1 MIFYDS
7 MSYLTRMRILR
18 ATAAAVTIAA
28 TAVATSWADPSLAL
42 VRRTALK
49 KASGRIDQ
57 VVPLPS
63 GGFLVRDAD
72 LLNEHTQALE
82 VYDASGRFVRKI
94 GGFGPRPGS
103 YQALKSIAVS
113 GGTIWVADLIGRLS
127 FFDLQGKLLG
137 TKLIQQPGY
146 QVEGIALDEARGR
159 AYLSGCLPTHVYL
172 DRGCK
177 VVHQYDLKNTKYLRS
192 FLDNDPQIQER
203 NTLAFSDN
211 SLDVD
216 PQGIVWTVDA
226 PVLKLVRVDPRSA
239 KTQAFPIRS
248 NTAKPIAKVEA
259 GSDINGIYDNS
270 YLVERV
276 LVAGGH
282 AVVSIRGPKGSSGLL
297 AVFDAHGRQVATDI
311 KPPGKL
317 VGKTREGRL
326 LFATGLKGGGFEI
339 GEYSLS
345 LKASRPQAGR

>member
-1 MIFYDS
+1 M
-7 MSYLTRMRILR
+7 MRILR

-28 TAVATSWADPSLAL
+28 TVVATSRADPNLAL

-49 KASGRIDQ
+49 KASGRVDQ

-82 VYDASGRFVRKI
+82 VYDASGRFIRKI

-113 GGTIWVADLIGRLS
+113 GSTIWVADLIGRLS

-146 QVEGIALDEARGR
+146 QVEGIVLDEARGH

-177 VVHQYDLKNTKYLRS
+177 VVHQYSLQDKRYLRS
-192 FLDNDPQIQER
+192 FLDNDPQLQER
-203 NTLAFSDN
+203 NTIAFSDN

-216 PQGIVWTVDA
+216 PQGMIWVVDA
-226 PVLKLVRVDPRSA
+226 PVFKLLRVDPRTA
-239 KTQAFPIRS
+239 KTQGFPIRS
-248 NTAKPIAKVEA
+248 TTARPIAKVEA
-259 GSDINGIYDNS
+259 GSNTQAIYESS
-270 YLVERV
+270 YLLDRV

-282 AVVSIRGPKGSSGLL
+282 TVVSIRVPKGGSGLL
-297 AVFDAHGRQVATDI
+297 EVFDANGRQVATDL

-317 VGKTREGRL
+317 VGKTRDGRL
-326 LFATGLKGGGFEI
+326 LFVSALKGGFEI

-345 LKASRPQAGR
+345 LKTSRPQAGR

>member
-1 MIFYDS
+1 MTFLDW
-7 MSYLTRMRILR
+7 MPYLTGRRFLR
-18 ATAAAVTIAA
+18 VAAFVIFAL
-28 TAVATSWADPSLAL
+28 TAVATSWADPNLAL
-42 VRRTALK
+42 VRRTVLK
-49 KASGRIDQ
+49 KAEGRVDQ
-57 VVPLPS
+57 VIPLPS

-103 YQALKSIAVS
+103 YMALKSIAVS

-137 TKLIQQPGY
+137 TKLLQRPGF
-146 QVEGIALDEARGR
+146 QVEGIALDEARGH

-172 DRGCK
+172 DQGCK
-177 VVHQYDLKNTKYLRS
+177 VVHQYNLKSTQYLGS
-192 FLDNDPQIQER
+192 FLDNDPQIRER
-203 NTLAFSDN
+203 NTIAFSDN

-216 PQGIVWTVDA
+216 PQGVVWTVDA
-226 PVLKLVRVDPRSA
+226 PVFKLFRLDPRSA
-239 KTQAFPIRS
+239 KTQGFPIRS
-248 NTAKPIAKVEA
+248 TTARPIAKVEA
-259 GSDINGIYDNS
+259 GSDTHAIYDNS

-282 AVVSIRGPKGSSGLL
+282 TVVSIRAPKGGSGLL
-297 AVFDAHGRQVATDI
+297 AVFDAQGRQVATDL

-326 LFATGLKGGGFEI
+326 LFATGLKGGFEI